1 MADEENNEQEA
12 TEPEAAAEETQAEGG
27 GPPPPRPLPPTPPRP
42 MPTSPPSSSRPR
54 SVAAVPAPSTSGE
67 ARPERSDTERADERR
82 EQRKAKAKSRSRYRA
97 AQKAKKGE
105 AKTGTPEAEPVE
117 GTKKLRQGIVTS
129 SKADKTIT
137 VAVQSA
143 RRHPSYEKI
152 VRRSKSL
159 HAHDEN
165 NEAGEG
171 DTVRVI
177 ETRPMSRSKRWRL
190 VEVVEKAK

>member
-1 MADEENNEQEA
+1 MADEETNRNEPEA
-12 TEPEAAAEETQAEGG
+12 TEQSEQLSPKQRRKRRRSEHAGEAGPQRSAEERARERAAA
-27 GPPPPRPLPPTPPRP
+27 
-42 MPTSPPSSSRPR
+42 
-54 SVAAVPAPSTSGE
+54 
-67 ARPERSDTERADERR
+67 
-82 EQRKAKAKSRSRYRA
+82 RKAKAAGRSRYRKV
-97 AQKAKKGE
+97 QRAKKGE
-105 AKTGTPEAEPVE
+105 ARSGTPAAEPQE

-137 VAVQSA
+137 VAIESA

-159 HAHDEN
+159 HAHDPN

-177 ETRPMSRSKRWRL
+177 ETRPMSKSKRWRL